1 MVVEELVWMC
11 RASHSIRGMTKR
23 KWGGVVVSLRA
34 SERKV
39 WSSKLYENT
48 TGIRQEG
55 HPEFEVL
62 RYSSTKSG
70 SQAKV

>member
-1 MVVEELVWMC
+1 MSVSRLDKRSIFLLRSSR
-11 RASHSIRGMTKR
+11 RA
-23 KWGGVVVSLRA
+23 VVVSLRA

-39 WSSKLYENT
+39 RSSELYRNT

-55 HPEFEVL
+55 HSEFKVL

-70 SQAKV
+70 VKASV